1 MASCAA
7 LPSRR
12 SRARRSFPAESGFPD
27 FEAISWFGLLAPA
40 GTPAAVEYQG
50 GIKRRIAHIAEREA
64 MKLPRR
70 QFLHLA
76 AGVAALP
83 AVSRIASAQT
93 YPTRPVRV
101 IVPYAPGAAT
111 DVIARLIV
119 QKLSERL
126 GKQFYVENIGGGG
139 GNIGM
144 GRAAQAA
151 PDGYTMLFAS
161 FQFVVNPAL
170 YGKVPYGPI
179 KSFEPVTLAASTTVL
194 LAVNPVVPAR
204 TVEDLIAL
212 IKANPGKYN
221 YASGGGVGSP
231 GHLVGE
237 QFRLSFGLDL
247 PHIPFNGANLAVGST
262 VAGHTPVVFVAS
274 AAAIPLVREDKLR
287 ALAVMSKT
295 RLQALP
301 NVPTMDEA
309 GYPGIECDSWGGYVV
324 PAGTPKE
331 IIALLNHEIV
341 RILALPDRREH
352 SAALGED
359 TVGSTPEEFAEAIK
373 LAVEKWGKVIRAANI
388 KVD

>member
-1 MASCAA
+1 MNLS
-7 LPSRR
+7 
-12 SRARRSFPAESGFPD
+12 
-27 FEAISWFGLLAPA
+27 
-40 GTPAAVEYQG
+40 
-50 GIKRRIAHIAEREA
+50 
-64 MKLPRR
+64 RR
-70 QFLHLA
+70 QFLSVAGA
-76 AGVAALP
+76 AVATTVVPGFA
-83 AVSRIASAQT
+83 AAQT

-101 IVPYAPGAAT
+101 VVPYAPGAAT

-126 GKQFYVENIGGGG
+126 GKQFYVENIGCAG
-139 GNIGM
+139 GNIGI

-151 PDGYTMLFAS
+151 PDGYTMLFAA

-194 LAVNPVVPAR
+194 LAVNPAVPAR

-262 VAGHTPVVFVAS
+262 VAGHTPIAFVAPT
-274 AAAIPLVREDKLR
+274 AAIPLINDGKLR

-295 RLQALP
+295 RLQARP
-301 NVPTMDEA
+301 EVPTMAEA
-309 GYPGIECDSWGGYVV
+309 GFPGIECEIWLGFLV
-324 PAGTPKE
+324 PAGTPNEIITLLNREIVE
-331 IIALLNHEIV
+331 IIAL
-341 RILALPDRREH
+341 PTTKEH
-352 SAALGED
+352 LVTLGD
-359 TVGSTPEEFAEAIK
+359 DPVGSSPEEFANVIK
-373 LAVEKWGKVIRAANI
+373 ADVEKWGKVIRVANI
-388 KVD
+388 KLQ